1 MLKLIK
7 LVACFFLMFSINA
20 CQPTQS
26 ATSTIDANN
35 FDSFWIWGDIK
46 TAPYLINAK
55 ELYILQGEIRY
66 VKQKQSSVLIPQ
78 GISVLKLS
86 HQKIWLVFR
95 THHLNWTEQDYRN
108 IFNRLTQWK
117 NQGNN
122 VIGVQIDFD
131 SKTKNLRDYALFLK
145 KLRHKLPQNYQLSI
159 TGLLDWTNFKD
170 QTTLAIFRQNINE
183 LIIQTYQGTTTIPN
197 YSEYLKRISSLQLP
211 YKIGFVQGGR
221 YQKNVKYT
229 NDPNFKGYVIFLL
242 RSKT

>member
-1 MLKLIK
+1 
-7 LVACFFLMFSINA
+7 MFSINA

-78 GISVLKLS
+78 GISVLKLP

-95 THHLNWTEQDYRN
+95 THHLNWTEQDYQN
-108 IFNRLTQWK
+108 IFNRLAQWK

-122 VIGVQIDFD
+122 VIGIQIDFD
-131 SKTKNLRDYALFLK
+131 
-145 KLRHKLPQNYQLSI
+145 
-159 TGLLDWTNFKD
+159 
-170 QTTLAIFRQNINE
+170 IF
-183 LIIQTYQGTTTIPN
+183 
-197 YSEYLKRISSLQLP
+197 
-211 YKIGFVQGGR
+211 
-221 YQKNVKYT
+221 
-229 NDPNFKGYVIFLL
+229 
-242 RSKT
+242 

>member
-46 TAPYLINAK
+46 TASYLINAK

-66 VKQKQSSVLIPQ
+66 VKQKQSSMLIPQ
-78 GISVLKLS
+78 GISVLKLP

-95 THHLNWTEQDYRN
+95 THHLNWTEQDYQN

-183 LIIQTYQGTTTIPN
+183 LIIQTYQGTTTIEN
-197 YSEYLKRISSLQLP
+197 YSQYLKRISSLQLP

-221 YQKNVKYT
+221 YQKDVKYT